1 MNVDAVLAEADKVAD
16 KGSPEWLA
24 RLFVAFANEVERDG
38 LNDGSVDVLV
48 RRLVALYCRRSTVVQ
63 FARLVQ
69 GMRNA
74 QKNYFSTKGVQWLE
88 RSRLDERAVDQ
99 WVAAALQPP
108 ERQRPLFNTEPDT
121 KGHSHYDE

>member
-24 RLFVAFANEVERDG
+24 RLFVAFSNEVGPDG
-38 LNDGSVDVLV
+38 ITPEAVDVLV
-48 RRLVALYCRRSTVVQ
+48 RRLVGLYCRRATVVQ

-74 QKNYFSTKGVQWLE
+74 QKNYFSTKAPQWLE
-88 RSRLDERAVDQ
+88 RSRLDERAVDK

-108 ERQRPLFNTEPDT
+108 ERQRPLFKTEPDT
-121 KGHSHYDE
+121 KGRSHYDK